1 MDLKFVEIAVY
12 LCCACYLY
20 NRHGLPPVPS
30 RFSFL
35 RSLVILKRKI
45 EIPARNTAGKL
56 KIFLDKKGHEP

>member
-1 MDLKFVEIAVY
+1 MDLGFVEIAVY

-35 RSLVILKRKI
+35 RSLVILKRKT
-45 EIPARNTAGKL
+45 ETTARNSVARFQ
-56 KIFLDKKGHEP
+56 IYLDKKGHDP